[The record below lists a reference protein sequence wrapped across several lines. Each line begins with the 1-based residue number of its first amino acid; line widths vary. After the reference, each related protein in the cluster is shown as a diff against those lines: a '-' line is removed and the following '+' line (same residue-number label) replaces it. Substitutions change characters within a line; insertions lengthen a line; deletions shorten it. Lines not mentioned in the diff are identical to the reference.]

1 MFDIERWQEIFETIG
16 KNKLRT
22 FLTGLSVASG
32 IFILV
37 ILLGFSSG
45 IQKGVKSQFAQDAE
59 SRINVWTGV
68 TTKEYKGLN
77 PGRYIQL
84 HNADYETINNQFE
97 DEIEHKTAL
106 YNIWGGQVNY
116 ENETGNYRIE
126 GANPGQQFIENATLS
141 AGRFLSQND
150 IDQGVK
156 IAIIGQKVKNDL
168 FKQQDPIG
176 KTIKITGIN
185 FVVAGVY
192 TDPGGEREEQRIFIP
207 ITTAQRVF
215 NAGDRLRSVAYT
227 VKMSD
232 NFDEAVALSSAV
244 SEGIEKQ
251 IKERYSV
258 APDDRGAVRVNYNL
272 EEAQQIYSLIDT
284 MRMVFWVIGIFT
296 IIAGVVGVSNIML
309 IIVKERTKEIGVRKA
324 LGALPSSIV
333 GMILQESVFI
343 TAIAGFTGLFFGVGL
358 LEIVS
363 PFIDSDFIKFPQV
376 DFTTA
381 ISTVLILIIAGAIA
395 GYIPA
400 RRAANIKPIEAL
412 RDE

>member
-59 SRINVWTGV
+59 SRISVWTSV

-84 HNADYETINNQFE
+84 HNSDYETINNQFE

-116 ENETGNYRIE
+116 GNETGNYRIE
-126 GANPGQQFIENATLS
+126 GSNPGQQFIENASLS
-141 AGRFLSQND
+141 AGRFLNQND
-150 IDQGVK
+150 VDEGVK
-156 IAIIGQKVKNDL
+156 VAIIGQKVKNDL
-168 FKQQDPIG
+168 FKQQEPIG

-185 FVVAGVY
+185 FIVAGVY

-215 NAGDRLRSVAYT
+215 NAGDKLRSVAYT

-232 NFDEAVALSSAV
+232 NFDEAVALSAAV
-244 SEGIEKQ
+244 SDGIEQ
-251 IKERYSV
+251 HIKERYSI

-272 EEAQQIYSLIDT
+272 EEAQQIYGLIDT
-284 MRMVFWVIGIFT
+284 MRLVFWIIGIFT
-296 IIAGVVGVSNIML
+296 IVAGVVGVSNIML

-343 TAIAGFTGLFFGVGL
+343 TAIAGFSGLFFGVGL

-381 ISTVLILIIAGAIA
+381 ISTVLILIVAGAVA

>member
-59 SRINVWTGV
+59 SRISVWTSV

-84 HNADYETINNQFE
+84 HNSDYETINNQFE

-116 ENETGNYRIE
+116 GNETGNYRIE
-126 GANPGQQFIENATLS
+126 GSNPGQQFIENASLS
-141 AGRFLSQND
+141 AGRFLNQND
-150 IDQGVK
+150 VDEGVK
-156 IAIIGQKVKNDL
+156 VAIIGQKVKNDL

-185 FVVAGVY
+185 FIVAGVY

-215 NAGDRLRSVAYT
+215 NAGDKLRSVAYT

-232 NFDEAVALSSAV
+232 NFDEAVALSAAV
-244 SEGIEKQ
+244 SDGIEQ
-251 IKERYSV
+251 HIKERYSI

-272 EEAQQIYSLIDT
+272 EEAQQIYGLIDT
-284 MRMVFWVIGIFT
+284 MRLVFWIIGIFT
-296 IIAGVVGVSNIML
+296 IVAGVVGVSNIML

-343 TAIAGFTGLFFGVGL
+343 TAIAGFSGLFFGVGL

-381 ISTVLILIIAGAIA
+381 ISTVLILIVAGAVA

>member
-59 SRINVWTGV
+59 SRISVWTSV

-84 HNADYETINNQFE
+84 HNSDYETINNQFE

-116 ENETGNYRIE
+116 GNETGNYRIE
-126 GANPGQQFIENATLS
+126 GSNPGQQFIENASLS
-141 AGRFLSQND
+141 AGRFLNQND
-150 IDQGVK
+150 VDEGVK
-156 IAIIGQKVKNDL
+156 VAIIGQKVKNDL
-168 FKQQDPIG
+168 FKQQEPIG

-185 FVVAGVY
+185 FIVAGVF

-215 NAGDRLRSVAYT
+215 NAGDKLRSVAYT

-232 NFDEAVALSSAV
+232 NFDEAVALSAAV
-244 SEGIEKQ
+244 SDGIEQ
-251 IKERYSV
+251 HIKERYSI

-272 EEAQQIYSLIDT
+272 EEAQQIYGLIDT
-284 MRMVFWVIGIFT
+284 MRLVFWIIGIFT
-296 IIAGVVGVSNIML
+296 IVAGVVGVSNIML

-343 TAIAGFTGLFFGVGL
+343 TAIAGFSGLFFGVGL

-381 ISTVLILIIAGAIA
+381 ISTVLILIVAGAVA